1 VLIRNLD
8 NVILADYHEALQR
21 TRPPSATPRE
31 ALLAKLAA
39 IRDMA
44 PVSVEQT
51 PGWKLIRED
60 RDC

>member
-1 VLIRNLD
+1 VLIRNLE
-8 NVILADYHEALQR
+8 NAILADYHDALQR
-21 TRPPSATPRE
+21 ARPPSVARRE

-39 IRDMA
+39 ICSMTPA
-44 PVSVEQT
+44 SVEQT

>member
-1 VLIRNLD
+1 VLIRNLE
-8 NVILADYHEALQR
+8 NAILADYHDALQR
-21 TRPPSATPRE
+21 ARPLSVARRE

-39 IRDMA
+39 IRSMTPA
-44 PVSVEQT
+44 SVEQT